1 MIRRRQLLPDQQIE
15 TQTYGP
21 VPIVSR
27 EQLDQAMLD
36 LSSMLHIAGGCG
48 SIVLTRHP
56 TDFPSEMVTIH
67 GIVEWKDR
75 TDAKAQAETSAPAPA
90 NAEQPMLERLAEE
103 ARSGGLI
110 DEHAQPLT
118 TFARIEQGGDEDVP
132 RRPIEEPVTSGELDE
147 ARERLQAAQP
157 ADDVDDG
164 LDIAE
169 LPEEDL
175 EAIPADQ
182 R

>member
-1 MIRRRQLLPDQQIE
+1 VIRRRQLLPDQQIQ

-67 GIVEWKDR
+67 GVIEWKDR
-75 TDAKAQAETSAPAPA
+75 TDAKAQAEAHAPQAAIDLSETITELEPDAAFDTSPPR
-90 NAEQPMLERLAEE
+90 QTYD
-103 ARSGGLI
+103 S
-110 DEHAQPLT
+110 
-118 TFARIEQGGDEDVP
+118 GGDEDVP
-132 RRPIEEPVTSGELDE
+132 RRPVEETVTSGELDE
-147 ARERLQAAQP
+147 ARERLQAASRDNV
-157 ADDVDDG
+157 ADG
-164 LDIAE
+164 LDYAE

-175 EAIPADQ
+175 DAIPADQ